1 VGTFG
6 AKDGLMIFRLDYS
19 RKPIIKRHVVRIS
32 EIHSP
37 PRQILSFVVGVGRFA
52 MAVFRCSVSQ
62 PRDNFCGG
70 HALVSACEAQF

>member
-6 AKDGLMIFRLDYS
+6 AKDGLIIFRLDYS

-52 MAVFRCSVSQ
+52 MAVFRCSVT
-62 PRDNFCGG
+62 PPWDNFCGG